1 MLGDS
6 AKEELKRVDH
16 LVYVT
21 LKYTR
26 TCDVIK
32 SIIKRM
38 ISAYDEIIKE
48 GLEKKRVKKLPVSRI
63 EMAEL
68 FYKKL
73 NKKGIKGYFDL
84 YFLLRKIEVAK
95 YLPRE
100 EYRKH
105 VTMIAK
111 IDDKDVEIDIPKLYE
126 FQNRTEEFVNLV
138 IDTLK

>member
-63 EMAEL
+63 ERAEL

-105 VTMIAK
+105 VTMIAR
-111 IDDKDVEIDIPKLYE
+111 IDDKDVDIDIPKLYE
-126 FQNRTEEFVNLV
+126 FHHKTEEFVNLV
-138 IDTLK
+138 IDLL